1 MILLVIM
8 SSVLIFFATL
18 FQYSKQSEE
27 YNLRRLERKE
37 NQVKNHLN
45 YILLKNNE
53 KEKILNITDQKL
65 KGFFSISKIHKVE
78 FSIFDIKGNPIFF
91 SYVDPDIINDNY
103 ILPDLI
109 LNELKFSNDKR
120 IISQNKEEKGKFQSS
135 YSYLI
140 DNNGNEFAIL
150 FFPYFEDISFSA
162 AELDSFLN
170 TLYKIYF
177 FMLCFAILV
186 AFFISKYVTYPL
198 QKISEKID
206 QTKSLQSNKKIHL
219 TQGSKEIVSLVKS
232 YNRMVDA
239 LENNIEK
246 LAKSEREQAWQEMA
260 KQVAHEIKNPLT
272 PMRLSIQSFQK
283 NYNSK
288 DKGNNG
294 KINEFSKILLEQI
307 DTMSSVAN
315 SFSDFATMP
324 STKRELF
331 DIIEITAL
339 AIDIFE
345 KNIITFFHPKKPL
358 KLLIDRTQ
366 WIRVM
371 TNLIQNALQ
380 SIPQNRIPKIKV
392 NIKENKYNIKV
403 IVSDNGTGIDVND
416 KNKIFEPKFTTKTG
430 GMGLG
435 LGIVKNILE
444 SLGGK
449 IKFESNERSGTD
461 FVITLKK

>member
-1 MILLVIM
+1 
-8 SSVLIFFATL
+8 
-18 FQYSKQSEE
+18 
-27 YNLRRLERKE
+27 
-37 NQVKNHLN
+37 
-45 YILLKNNE
+45 
-53 KEKILNITDQKL
+53 
-65 KGFFSISKIHKVE
+65 
-78 FSIFDIKGNPIFF
+78 
-91 SYVDPDIINDNY
+91 
-103 ILPDLI
+103 
-109 LNELKFSNDKR
+109 
-120 IISQNKEEKGKFQSS
+120 
-135 YSYLI
+135 
-140 DNNGNEFAIL
+140 
-150 FFPYFEDISFSA
+150 
-162 AELDSFLN
+162 
-170 TLYKIYF
+170 
-177 FMLCFAILV
+177 
-186 AFFISKYVTYPL
+186 
-198 QKISEKID
+198 
-206 QTKSLQSNKKIHL
+206 
-219 TQGSKEIVSLVKS
+219 
-232 YNRMVDA
+232 
-239 LENNIEK
+239 
-246 LAKSEREQAWQEMA
+246 MA